1 MENKKEKFGAWKK
14 STSKGE
20 VIEFTINGQRYSMWN
35 NKFKTEEKQPD
46 FTIYIN
52 DYKPNAEQKKEY
64 NNLNKQEAEPGDLP
78 F

>member
-1 MENKKEKFGAWKK
+1 
-14 STSKGE
+14 
-20 VIEFTINGQRYSMWN
+20 MWN

-64 NNLNKQEAEPGDLP
+64 NNINKQEAEPGDLP